1 MIAVPMRTGTAP
13 PARFIGA
20 IDVRHGLK
28 PARCGAAVRALKT
41 VAERLGWPG

>member
-13 PARFIGA
+13 PARFFAA
-20 IDVRHGLK
+20 IDVSHGLT